1 MKKAL
6 KITGISIGSLI
17 LLIIV
22 TLLLAPVF
30 FKDKLAGMAKE
41 IINKNLNAVVDFKN
55 VDISLFS
62 HFPKITVSIED
73 LSVVAKND
81 TLLHVA
87 SFDAGI
93 NLMSYISRGE
103 IDLKLVE
110 INSPTIHAKVYA
122 DSSANWD
129 ITKPSDAPAAVETSD
144 ESSGFR
150 LSIEKFAIID
160 GAIMYEDLPAKMFAA
175 IGKLNFN
182 LKGDMSN
189 SITTLDLNTSMESIN
204 LMLDN
209 TMYLSNFDF
218 AFTGK
223 LNAELD
229 KMKFT
234 LADTEISLN
243 RIALLADGFVQIEK
257 NDDITVDINY
267 AAKVASLKTLL
278 ALVPASILP
287 ETKNLDTKGAMS
299 LSGSVKGV
307 YGKQSM
313 PVVAAELSV
322 ENGYLKYTQLPKSV
336 DNINIKTKMLLDMN
350 NDVNTNI
357 DVSRFHFDI
366 GGNPF
371 DISTNIKTPMTDA
384 TIKAALKGK
393 LDFASIKDALPLEN
407 IDLQGVLTAGVDF
420 AGKMSHIEKNEY
432 DRLSLDGKIL
442 LQNFVAVTEDL
453 PLPLNITNAGLEFTP
468 KYVNLSNLEAKI
480 GESDLKV
487 SGRLENFL
495 NYAFKDDVLKGN
507 LQMSSKYL
515 NCNQLMSPSSG
526 EPTQTT
532 TDTGALSVIV
542 LPSNVD
548 FTVKADIGKILYDNL
563 TLTNA
568 RGDILIKD
576 HVLNINN
583 LSAGYAGG
591 QIQLAGKYKA
601 DNTTSALAN
610 MDMKLTDIHVK
621 DIVNS
626 FDMFSKAL
634 PLLKEVDGK
643 MSMNFNFSD
652 SFDKNMNPVLMALN
666 AVGNIRADSLKIL
679 NQQSLSKITSL
690 IGMKDKS
697 NMLKNINANFAVSDG
712 KININPFPASA
723 GSTNFM
729 LGGAYGIDNS
739 LDMQVDVKIPAAQI
753 TGAVN
758 DLLSKFGGSS
768 NALSANSINLG
779 IAIGGTLKNPTFA
792 PTKAKYF
799 NESPSVQQ
807 QATEQAKQLLEE
819 KKQELQNQ
827 AEEKV
832 KDEINK
838 QKDDAVNKIRDLFK
852 KR

>member
-1 MKKAL
+1 MKKVL

-17 LLIIV
+17 GLIIL

-30 FKDKLAGMAKE
+30 FKDKLAGMAKD

-62 HFPKITVSIED
+62 HFPKITVSLED

-93 NLMSYISRGE
+93 NLMSYISNGN
-103 IDLKLVE
+103 IDLKFIE
-110 INSPTIHAKVYA
+110 IISPTVHAKVFA
-122 DSSANWD
+122 DYSANWD
-129 ITKPSDAPAAVETSD
+129 ITKPAAEPAAVEPAGEASD
-144 ESSGFR
+144 FR
-150 LSIEKFAIID
+150 LSIEKFAIVD
-160 GAIMYEDLPAKMFAA
+160 AAILYEDVPAKMFAA
-175 IGKLNFN
+175 IGKLDFN

-189 SITTLDLNTSMESIN
+189 NLTTLDLNASMESIN

-218 AFTGK
+218 AFDGK

-234 LADTEISLN
+234 LENTEINLN
-243 RIALLADGFVQIEK
+243 RIALLADGFVQMENE
-257 NDDITVDINY
+257 NDMRIDITC
-267 AAKVASLKTLL
+267 AAKDASLKTLL
-278 ALVPASILP
+278 ALIPASVLP
-287 ETKNLDTKGAMS
+287 ETKNLDTKGTMN
-299 LSGSVKGV
+299 LGLSVKGV
-307 YGKQSM
+307 YSEKSM
-313 PVVAAELSV
+313 PVIAAELSV
-322 ENGYLKYTQLPKSV
+322 DNGYLKYAQLPKSV
-336 DNINIKTKMLLDMN
+336 DNINIKTKILFDNN
-350 NDVNTNI
+350 NDANTNI

-371 DISTNIKTPMTDA
+371 DITTNIRTPMTDA
-384 TIKAALKGK
+384 AIKAGLKGK

-407 IDLQGVLTAGVDF
+407 IDLQGVLTASVDF
-420 AGKMSHIEKNEY
+420 AGKMSHIENNEY
-432 DRLSLDGKIL
+432 DRLSLEGKIAM
-442 LQNFVAVTEDL
+442 QNFIAVTEDL
-453 PLPLNITNAGLEFTP
+453 PLPLNIANAGLEFTP

-495 NYAFKDDVLKGN
+495 NYVFKDDILKGN
-507 LQMSSKYL
+507 LQLASKYL
-515 NCNQLMSPSSG
+515 NCNQLMSPS
-526 EPTQTT
+526 EQPAATT
-532 TDTGALSVIV
+532 SDTSAMSVIV

-548 FTVKADIGKILYDNL
+548 FAVKADIGKILYDNL

-568 RGDILIKD
+568 HGDILIKD

-601 DNTTSALAN
+601 ENTSSALAN

-621 DIVNS
+621 DLVNS

-652 SFDKNMNPVLMALN
+652 TFDQNMNPVMMALN

-679 NQQSLSKITSL
+679 NQQSLTKITSL

-697 NMLKNINANFAVSDG
+697 NMLKNINANFSVSNG
-712 KININPFPASA
+712 KININPFPAAA
-723 GSTNFM
+723 GNTNFM

-739 LDMQVDVKIPAAQI
+739 LDMQVDVKIPAGQI

-758 DLLSKFGGSS
+758 DLLSKFGSSS
-768 NALSANSINLG
+768 NAVSANSINLG
-779 IAIGGTLKNPTFA
+779 VAIGGTLKSPTFT

-807 QATEQAKQLLEE
+807 QATDQAKQILEE
-819 KKQELQNQ
+819 KKQELQNTV
-827 AEEKV
+827 EEKV
-832 KDEINK
+832 KDEVNK
-838 QKDDAVNKIRDLFK
+838 QKDEAVNKIKDLFK